1 MNLKKLN
8 KILPYCGYG
17 VKANYEGYIVDV
29 APSHCGTDLINAE
42 MLCTPNRDG
51 SFCYLPILFPPDCLT
66 KEIETEH
73 GKEIPLIEIA
83 KIVCYGYTN
92 KHWEIQYRSYQIE
105 NGTECTETY
114 ARNED
119 IEVGINA
126 SGDVMIS
133 RETDKEFLP
142 VIVMYQYEY
151 FQYLYSRHIAFNL
164 EPGEYVNVES
174 LEINPYK

>member
-29 APSHCGTDLINAE
+29 SPSHCGTDLINAE

-51 SFCYLPILFPPDCLT
+51 SFCYLPILFPPNCLT

-73 GKEIPLIEIA
+73 GKEIPLIELA
-83 KIVCYGYTN
+83 KIATN
-92 KHWEIQYRSYQIE
+92 LKNGWVINGDMAKNNRLLFWYEPNKFCLLRNGIWKEME
-105 NGTECTETY
+105 NQWH
-114 ARNED
+114 
-119 IEVGINA
+119 
-126 SGDVMIS
+126 
-133 RETDKEFLP
+133 L
-142 VIVMYQYEY
+142 

-164 EPGEYVNVES
+164 DPGEYVNVES